1 MRRPKR
7 RNQVFSTALGFS
19 ILFHLSMVTVFRIV
33 IYFPRH
39 DIEYFEFDIIESAGG
54 SPAGS
59 EAPRQF
65 ELAPNT
71 EAFQRAAGVE
81 GAQSSAANW
90 RPPIQLPTIPFAD
103 LELLRARQGSL
114 EIRKRYDELFQQPR
128 QDTWSRFGRKLDTLG
143 DALSGALLGGEEDG
157 PPIIE
162 LASPAPGL
170 TAHLEWVS
178 PPLDRRAV
186 LTRGIERSLGLVA
199 VQLSGPISFVFK
211 VNRQGKVTLVHEQ
224 PDDSQG
230 FVEGMTESLLSY
242 RFEPI
247 ESSNRPSQYGA
258 IIIQPEEGAQ

>member
-90 RPPIQLPTIPFAD
+90 LPPIQLPTIPFAD
-103 LELLRARQGSL
+103 LELLRARQG
-114 EIRKRYDELFQQPR
+114 
-128 QDTWSRFGRKLDTLG
+128 TWSRFGRKLDTLG

-230 FVEGMTESLLSY
+230 FVDAMTESLLSY